1 MGIIQRKYSSLLNV
15 LLLLWTIVQVLSIMQ
30 KLYSNIDN
38 PIVYVFLLL
47 DIVLLI
53 GLVLV
58 HQLKKRG
65 FSLVVLAL
73 GIQLF
78 LSFVLPFTMVDYL
91 LKSFF
96 CLGLFLLL
104 MGVKCKKTGLNGYQ
118 TLGLTFNDNKKAEV
132 KANSFSEKAL
142 AGDAHDN
149 SQKNYVAQNKMR
161 KEAPEAEASNEGC
174 QVNRG
179 KTIKDFI
186 DDWKIDVK
194 NESAMHFSGLGFR
207 HVKKG
212 CDGRENIEI
221 SGWVQWAID
230 YKDKGYT
237 IEQRKKMQNQLY
249 YEFVAIYKQF
259 IIPRKHIMYLQK
271 IDESN

>member
-96 CLGLFLLL
+96 SLGLFLLL
-104 MGVKCKKTGLNGYQ
+104 MGVKCKETGLNGYQ
-118 TLGLTFNDNKKAEV
+118 TLGLTFNDNYKQRSETNLFRKTV
-132 KANSFSEKAL
+132 DAN
-142 AGDAHDN
+142 DN
-149 SQKNYVAQNKMR
+149 SQ
-161 KEAPEAEASNEGC
+161 
-174 QVNRG
+174 NRR
-179 KTIKDFI
+179 IKL
-186 DDWKIDVK
+186 
-194 NESAMHFSGLGFR
+194 E
-207 HVKKG
+207 
-212 CDGRENIEI
+212 
-221 SGWVQWAID
+221 
-230 YKDKGYT
+230 
-237 IEQRKKMQNQLY
+237 
-249 YEFVAIYKQF
+249 
-259 IIPRKHIMYLQK
+259 
-271 IDESN
+271 

>member
-1 MGIIQRKYSSLLNV
+1 
-15 LLLLWTIVQVLSIMQ
+15 
-30 KLYSNIDN
+30 
-38 PIVYVFLLL
+38 
-47 DIVLLI
+47 
-53 GLVLV
+53 
-58 HQLKKRG
+58 
-65 FSLVVLAL
+65 
-73 GIQLF
+73 
-78 LSFVLPFTMVDYL
+78 MVDYL

-96 CLGLFLLL
+96 SLGLFLLL
-104 MGVKCKKTGLNGYQ
+104 MGVKCKETGLNGYQ
-118 TLGLTFNDNKKAEV
+118 TLVLTFNDNKKAEV

-149 SQKNYVAQNKMR
+149 SQKNYVAQNNMR
-161 KEAPEAEASNEGC
+161 EEAPKAELSNEGC

-194 NESAMHFSGLGFR
+194 DESATHISGSHFR
-207 HVKKG
+207 HIKEKIVVY
-212 CDGRENIEI
+212 DLPQSARY
-221 SGWVQWAID
+221 

-237 IEQRKKMQNQLY
+237 IEQTKKMQNQLY